1 MAMMN
6 PPKDEPSSV
15 PVAAIAFAENLAKSY
30 AARGG
35 SVIDLFAAFAGI
47 VVEQDKKVGL
57 AALEA
62 TDRYLSLGSETSERR
77 RP

>member
-1 MAMMN
+1 MTHS
-6 PPKDEPSSV
+6 PKDDPNSG
-15 PVAAIAFAENLAKSY
+15 PAAAIAFAESLARAY

-35 SVIDLFAAFAGI
+35 NVIDLFAAFAGI
-47 VVEQDKKVGL
+47 VVEQNKRVGL

-62 TDRYLSLGSETSERR
+62 TDKYLSRGTDPGR